1 MLAGVSVLLEFMVVW
16 QALAPASVR
25 TTEVR
30 SHRCASFGIV
40 GKLIVGALAQL
51 KTLGDLRLS
60 KYGKE
65 NRVT

>member
-1 MLAGVSVLLEFMVVW
+1 L
-16 QALAPASVR
+16 
-25 TTEVR
+25 
-30 SHRCASFGIV
+30 GIV